1 MTSQKTWWDEKTFL
15 RITGGCIVLTDMSE
29 PNSVFI
35 KHWSMHLKKLD
46 SGLGMYVTQLIKY
59 LPHMQEALGSVPGT
73 TETGYDETSL
83 ES

>member
-1 MTSQKTWWDEKTFL
+1 
-15 RITGGCIVLTDMSE
+15 
-29 PNSVFI
+29 
-35 KHWSMHLKKLD
+35 MHLKKLD

-59 LPHMQEALGSVPGT
+59 LPRMQEALGSVPGT